1 VKVMIVAGEAS
12 GDMHGARLAREIMAI
27 EPTARLFGMG
37 GSRMR
42 QAGVRLLYDP
52 TSISALG
59 FVEVLRNVQLLRR
72 VLLRLGQVMER
83 QKPDVLVVIDFP
95 DFNMRLAEMARGRE
109 IPVVYYISP
118 SVWAWRK
125 GRAEKIGRIV
135 NCVCAVFPFEV
146 QVYREAGAPVCFVGN
161 PLVDSVRA
169 SVGRERLLSEL
180 GLDPQAPFFALL
192 PGSREQEIR
201 ALLEPMLKAAAL
213 ITDQMPRANFGVAQA
228 HTVSGKLVERLARTT
243 RGVSV
248 TVVEDRTY
256 DVLAAA
262 DAAIVASGTATLEA
276 ALLDTPMV
284 MVYKLAS
291 STYHIAKLLVK
302 TPYVALPNAVAGRA
316 VVRELLQHEVQP
328 NAMAAEILS
337 LWHDQE
343 RREQMRSDLAEVRRR
358 LGKPGAVARAA
369 QVVMSVARGQ
379 DFAPHC
385 LELNAEADDHGRC
398 FDRE

>member
-1 VKVMIVAGEAS
+1 MMVAGEAS
-12 GDMHGARLAREIMAI
+12 GDMHGARLAHEITTI

-59 FVEVLRNVQLLRR
+59 FVEVLKSVQILRR
-72 VLLRLGQVMER
+72 VLVRLGEVMER

-95 DFNMRLAEMARGRE
+95 DFNIRLAEMARERG

-125 GRAEKIGRIV
+125 GRAQKIGQIV

-146 QVYREAGAPVCFVGN
+146 QVYREVGAPVCFVGN

-169 SVGRERLLSEL
+169 SVGREHLLSEL
-180 GLDPQAPFFALL
+180 GLDPQVPFFALL

-201 ALLEPMLKAAAL
+201 TLLEPMLRAAAL
-213 ITDQMPRANFGVAQA
+213 IADQVPQAHFGVAQA
-228 HTVSGKLVERLARTT
+228 HTVSDRLVERLVRTT
-243 RGVSV
+243 KGAPV
-248 TVVEDRTY
+248 TVVADRTY

-276 ALLDTPMV
+276 ALLGTPMV
-284 MVYKLAS
+284 MVYKLAP

-302 TPYVALPNAVAGRA
+302 TPYVALPNVVAGRA
-316 VVRELLQHEVQP
+316 VVKELLQHEVQP
-328 NAMAAEILS
+328 QLMAAEILS
-337 LWHDQE
+337 LWHNQE
-343 RREQMRSDLAEVRRR
+343 RREQMRADFVEVRHR
-358 LGKPGAVARAA
+358 LGPPGAVARAA
-369 QVVMSVARGQ
+369 QVVMSVALGQ
-379 DFAPHC
+379 GFATYC
-385 LELNAEADDHGRC
+385 LESGGGGESPWT
-398 FDRE
+398 